1 MEDIIMNI
9 NKAIC
14 GITALA
20 LCLALAGCPAVD
32 EEDGAAKLNVP
43 GMEPVSNL
51 QDFPDTIRSV
61 GLITEA
67 TTLFNNATTVLTA
80 KTGVTNNLWTQD
92 TAVYYGEDG
101 PFYPVS
107 KIHDYSLKNDKTISV
122 NFEGEEGVDLENLAN
137 PINSTSGTA
146 GKIYG
151 SNTATATVNGPTS
164 LGNYYGADFRNRVDG
179 VTQDVKPQG
188 LVKKNESVTEK
199 FSGNRT
205 FVITEGFYGSG
216 TVASPYV
223 AGYVTVD
230 YSGATK
236 KTQTDDKEKH
246 DIYTESSNDD
256 IKFSITIV
264 AYTTGT
270 TGTGAK
276 FRLSGIQKGSSATTR
291 SVSSGGATTIS
302 NLEVYTNNGS
312 KIHDLP
318 PDQFGVNSAV
328 WFTFAKD
335 IVARS
340 LFNKFNP

>member
-1 MEDIIMNI
+1 MNI
-9 NKAIC
+9 NKAIW

-32 EEDGAAKLNVP
+32 EEDGTAKLNVP

-80 KTGVTNNLWTQD
+80 KTGINNNLWTQD
-92 TAVYYGEDG
+92 TAVYYADSQL
-101 PFYPVS
+101 FPVDR
-107 KIHDYSLKNDKTISV
+107 IHDYSQAKDKTITMG
-122 NFEGEEGVDLENLAN
+122 FEGEEGVDLENLTN
-137 PINSTSGTA
+137 PIVSGVTA

-151 SNTATATVNGPTS
+151 SNTATAIVNGPES
-164 LGNYYGADFRNRVDG
+164 LGNYYGTNFINRVNG
-179 VTQDVKPQG
+179 VTQIVQDDG
-188 LVKKNESVTEK
+188 LREKNESVTER

-205 FVITEGFYGSG
+205 FEITDGFYGNG
-216 TVASPYV
+216 TAPATPYV

-236 KTQTDDKEKH
+236 KTQTDNKEKH
-246 DIYTESSNDD
+246 DIYIESSNDD

-264 AYTTGT
+264 AYTTGA

-276 FRLSGIQKGSSATTR
+276 FRLSGTSKGSSATTR
-291 SVSSGGATTIS
+291 SVSNGSAVVVS

-312 KIHDLP
+312 KIYDLP
-318 PDQFGVNSAV
+318 PDQFGVNSAA

-340 LFNKFNP
+340 LFEKFKSN